1 MRVVKAGNVPQVRDA
16 QAVQR
21 TAELAA
27 EAERQEA
34 LAAAYAAGF
43 DDGVRRAVAQ
53 GAEAAPRGAAALEA
67 LLAQVARMHAE
78 EVTATGRAV
87 LTAAVDVAQWV
98 LRHEVSQSS
107 RSLLARLEESASA
120 LLPAAG
126 TRVLVSAADAGAV
139 RDWAAT
145 RSGTTVVVDPALAPG
160 DASVETD
167 AGSIDVSV
175 AAALRIAREALDVDQ
190 P

>member
-1 MRVVKAGNVPQVRDA
+1 MKVLKAGDVAGVRATLVAD
-16 QAVQR
+16 R
-21 TAELAA
+21 TAALAA
-27 EAERQEA
+27 EAERQQE
-34 LAAAYAAGF
+34 LAAAYASGF

-67 LLAQVARMHAE
+67 LLEQVARLHAE

-98 LRHEVSQSS
+98 LRHEVSAGS

-120 LLPAAG
+120 LLPAPT
-126 TRVLVSAADAGAV
+126 TRVLVNAADADAV
-139 RDWAAT
+139 RDWAAG
-145 RSGTTVVVDPALAPG
+145 RPGTTVVVDPALAPG

-175 AAALRIAREALDVDQ
+175 AAALRIAREALDVG